1 MTDDREQ
8 ARRERAKSVLDAVRA
23 KRGYVLTYHR
33 MLAQDDPDLLAAY
46 DAFYERLTL
55 NPRVLTMQ
63 QRELVWAALQVAARE
78 AHGQIHM
85 RRAYK
90 VGLGSPELSDSLAIA
105 GAVEAW
111 PAMRFGP
118 THWGE
123 WIKATDIEMRYVT
136 VFEAA
141 RGAIEPTHANVIA
154 AVCHAARRTHDGMKL
169 HLARAFHAGATIP
182 AMAEALSYMLLPCGG
197 PALIDAVAAWE
208 EAARDGRC
216 PPPYA

>member
-1 MTDDREQ
+1 MSDDRTR
-8 ARRERAKSVLDAVRA
+8 ADRAKAVLESVKA
-23 KRGYVLTYHR
+23 KRGYLLTYHR
-33 MLAQDDPDLLAAY
+33 MLAADDPELLAAY
-46 DAFYERLTL
+46 DGFYERLTL

-105 GAVEAW
+105 GVVEAW
-111 PAMRFGP
+111 PAMQFGP

-123 WIKATDIEMRYVT
+123 WIAAPDITERYIRT
-136 VFEAA
+136 FETA
-141 RGAIEPTHANVIA
+141 RGAIEPAHAETIA

-169 HLARAFHAGATIP
+169 HLARAFAAGASVP

-208 EAARDGRC
+208 EASAAGDC
-216 PPPYA
+216 PPPYV